1 MLWWII
7 GVWLASGTVLPAF
20 WLLSMVYRWL
30 ASLKIGPK
38 GLCVLSGLV
47 GTGVGALILAFV
59 CSFGNSIIT
68 MRDMPSAS
76 ALPRAPMTHL
86 VEARPIQS
94 LVILSPSPAQVS
106 AKPTQADTAIEEG
119 EVRRGLLREPPSLG
133 EAEQVAPVQPG
144 IGDTGQSARDGA
156 SRPTDAVVPQVSVL
170 AALLTAALHPKLDVK
185 RGTPHRY
192 ARGPSVRPY
201 VTRSSSRGIW
211 LFAPNG
217 NEGAH
222 N

>member
-1 MLWWII
+1 MLWWFI
-7 GVWLASGTVLPAF
+7 GIWLASGAVLPVF
-20 WLLSMVYRWL
+20 WLLSMAYRRL
-30 ASLKIGPK
+30 ASSKIGPK

-59 CSFGNSIIT
+59 CSFSNSIIT
-68 MRDMPSAS
+68 TRDMPSAP
-76 ALPRAPMTHL
+76 AVPQAPMTHL
-86 VEARPIQS
+86 AEARSIQLLVTPS
-94 LVILSPSPAQVS
+94 LAQFSANPA
-106 AKPTQADTAIEEG
+106 QADTDIQKG
-119 EVRRGLLREPPSLG
+119 EVRGGLLREPPPLG
-133 EAEQVAPVQPG
+133 EAEQVAPIQPG
-144 IGDTGQSARDGA
+144 IGDTGQSAGDGA

-185 RGTPHRY
+185 RGTPHRH

-201 VTRSSSRGIW
+201 VTRSLSRGMW